1 MFQAVV
7 ILWLATGWAAAHPCP
22 DGSECLDEETC
33 CKSGVETYACCPMPD
48 AVCCSDELHCCP
60 ANTTCDLVHSACI
73 QGFNLVSWVKKMPA
87 NYPATTKAV
96 CCGDEQHCCPEGF
109 RCETGGNSCIKI
121 SGENEKAV
129 ICPDGASECPDGST
143 CCLLPNDQWGC
154 CPLEKAVCC
163 NDRLHCCPFQTKC
176 DLKMSKCLFPYGLVD
191 MWEKV
196 PARRRFS
203 LTNVGDQDVR
213 CSSTA
218 SCSAG
223 HTCCQ
228 LPSGRFGCCPSPEAV
243 CCADHRHCCPTGSTC
258 DTQAETCQMKGSSI
272 PWLTKVQA
280 TVRGNVELD
289 VQCDGT
295 VSCPTGATCCRAS
308 SGGWSCCPLPQA
320 VCCEDHIHCCPTG
333 HTCNLTKGTCDVPGF
348 PIPWFTKNPATVK
361 DNEALSVMC
370 DEIASCPS
378 GTTCC
383 RKPSGYWGC
392 CPMPE
397 AVCCED
403 HIHCCPN
410 GYTCETRTETCQQQ
424 IPPIPWVSKFPATVR
439 RIEDEMADVQ
449 CDGTVSC
456 PTGATCCRA
465 SSGGWSCC
473 PLPQAVC
480 CEDHIHCCPTGHT
493 CNLTKG
499 TCDVPGFPIPWFT
512 KNPATVKDNE
522 ALRVMCDETA
532 SCPSGTTCCRKP
544 SGYWGC
550 CPMPEAVCCE
560 DHIHC
565 CPNGYTCETRTETCQ
580 QQIPPIPWV
589 SKFPATVRR
598 IEDEMADVQ
607 CDGTVSCPTG
617 ATCCRASSG
626 GWSCC
631 PLPQAVCCEDHI
643 HCCPTGHTC
652 NLTKGTCDVPGFPI
666 PWFTKNPATVKDNEA
681 LRVMCDE
688 TASCPSGTTCCR
700 KPSGYW
706 GCCPMPEAVCCED
719 HIHCCPN
726 GYTCETRTETCQQQI
741 PPIPWVSKFPATVRR
756 IEDEMA
762 DVQCDGTVSCPTG
775 ATCCRASSG
784 GWSCCPLPQA
794 VCCEDHLHCCPTGHT
809 CNLKKGTCDVPGFPI
824 PWFTKNPAT
833 LKDNKALNVMCDKTA
848 SCPSGTTCCR
858 KPSGYWGCCPVPEA
872 VCCVDHVHC
881 CPRGLTC
888 SDMKCEGN
896 GETLPWL
903 TKIPATEKL
912 SAPGIKCDEKT
923 ICPPENTCCKQSS
936 AEWSCCPLPQAVCC
950 GDRFC
955 CPQGYVCDGALR
967 ECVKKPRL
975 NWNLLISK
983 HKKTFGTL

>member
-320 VCCEDHIHCCPTG
+320 VCCEDH
-333 HTCNLTKGTCDVPGF
+333 
-348 PIPWFTKNPATVK
+348 
-361 DNEALSVMC
+361 
-370 DEIASCPS
+370 
-378 GTTCC
+378 
-383 RKPSGYWGC
+383 
-392 CPMPE
+392 
-397 AVCCED
+397 
-403 HIHCCPN
+403 
-410 GYTCETRTETCQQQ
+410 
-424 IPPIPWVSKFPATVR
+424 
-439 RIEDEMADVQ
+439 
-449 CDGTVSC
+449 
-456 PTGATCCRA
+456 
-465 SSGGWSCC
+465 
-473 PLPQAVC
+473 
-480 CEDHIHCCPTGHT
+480 
-493 CNLTKG
+493 
-499 TCDVPGFPIPWFT
+499 
-512 KNPATVKDNE
+512 
-522 ALRVMCDETA
+522 
-532 SCPSGTTCCRKP
+532 
-544 SGYWGC
+544 
-550 CPMPEAVCCE
+550 
-560 DHIHC
+560 
-565 CPNGYTCETRTETCQ
+565 
-580 QQIPPIPWV
+580 
-589 SKFPATVRR
+589 
-598 IEDEMADVQ
+598 
-607 CDGTVSCPTG
+607 
-617 ATCCRASSG
+617 
-626 GWSCC
+626 
-631 PLPQAVCCEDHI
+631 
-643 HCCPTGHTC
+643 
-652 NLTKGTCDVPGFPI
+652 
-666 PWFTKNPATVKDNEA
+666 
-681 LRVMCDE
+681 
-688 TASCPSGTTCCR
+688 
-700 KPSGYW
+700 
-706 GCCPMPEAVCCED
+706 
-719 HIHCCPN
+719 
-726 GYTCETRTETCQQQI
+726 
-741 PPIPWVSKFPATVRR
+741 
-756 IEDEMA
+756 
-762 DVQCDGTVSCPTG
+762 
-775 ATCCRASSG
+775 
-784 GWSCCPLPQA
+784 
-794 VCCEDHLHCCPTGHT
+794 LHCCPTGHT

-950 GDRFC
+950 EDREHCCPKGYTCNVGAGTCEKQSLSLLWEVQRASLSASDRNLPIVMCDDTHHCSSPATCCRSASGWACCPYEQAVCCGDRFC

>member
-361 DNEALSVMC
+361 DNEAL
-370 DEIASCPS
+370 
-378 GTTCC
+378 
-383 RKPSGYWGC
+383 
-392 CPMPE
+392 
-397 AVCCED
+397 
-403 HIHCCPN
+403 
-410 GYTCETRTETCQQQ
+410 
-424 IPPIPWVSKFPATVR
+424 
-439 RIEDEMADVQ
+439 
-449 CDGTVSC
+449 
-456 PTGATCCRA
+456 
-465 SSGGWSCC
+465 
-473 PLPQAVC
+473 
-480 CEDHIHCCPTGHT
+480 
-493 CNLTKG
+493 
-499 TCDVPGFPIPWFT
+499 
-512 KNPATVKDNE
+512 
-522 ALRVMCDETA
+522 
-532 SCPSGTTCCRKP
+532 
-544 SGYWGC
+544 
-550 CPMPEAVCCE
+550 
-560 DHIHC
+560 
-565 CPNGYTCETRTETCQ
+565 
-580 QQIPPIPWV
+580 
-589 SKFPATVRR
+589 
-598 IEDEMADVQ
+598 
-607 CDGTVSCPTG
+607 
-617 ATCCRASSG
+617 
-626 GWSCC
+626 
-631 PLPQAVCCEDHI
+631 
-643 HCCPTGHTC
+643 
-652 NLTKGTCDVPGFPI
+652 
-666 PWFTKNPATVKDNEA
+666 
-681 LRVMCDE
+681 RVMCDE

-950 GDRFC
+950 EDREHCCPKGYTCNVGAGTCEKQSLSLLWEVQRASLSASDRNLPIVMCDDTHHCSSPATCCRSASGWACCPYEQAVCCGDRFC